1 MAEIVSADKING
13 EAVLVTETGAGKYQV
28 EVKAGPS
35 TFLADEPANV
45 GGLDSGPSPYD
56 LLGAA
61 LGACT
66 VMTLRLYANR
76 KQWPLTRAEAKV
88 LHRRSSL
95 QARDVFV
102 RSIHLEGPLDDTQ
115 RARLLEIANRCPVH
129 VTLERGSDI
138 TTSLVSAEA
147 LAGTGLSSG
156 TGHMTTMEEAGS
168 V

>member
-1 MAEIVSADKING
+1 MAELVPAEKITG
-13 EAVLVTETGAGKYQV
+13 EAVLVTETRAGKYQV

-35 TFLADEPANV
+35 TFFADEPAAV
-45 GGLDSGPSPYD
+45 GGLGSGPGPYD

-66 VMTLRLYANR
+66 VMTLRLYADR
-76 KQWPLTRAEAKV
+76 KQWPLTQAHAKV
-88 LHRRSSL
+88 VHRRTSL
-95 QARDVFV
+95 QARDVFI
-102 RSIHLEGPLDDTQ
+102 RNIHLEGPLDDTQ

-129 VTLERGSDI
+129 VTLERGADI
-138 TTSLVSAEA
+138 TTSLVSEDA
-147 LAGTGLSSG
+147 LNGTDMATG